1 MYRRTDPCTSIEA
14 AASLN
19 VPHLEAVIFSW
30 LCGRAS
36 SGGTSEEIAEA
47 LQLPRVTVSPRMK
60 PLERKG
66 LVHAS
71 SQRRLGQS
79 GRNQI
84 VWLAVC
90 PAFLM

>member
-1 MYRRTDPCTSIEA
+1 MYRCTDPCTSIEA
-14 AASLN
+14 AVSLN

-30 LCGRAS
+30 LSKRAG

-66 LVHAS
+66 LVQAS
-71 SQRRLGQS
+71 EQRRYGQS
-79 GRNQI
+79 GRAQI

-90 PAFLM
+90 PAFLV